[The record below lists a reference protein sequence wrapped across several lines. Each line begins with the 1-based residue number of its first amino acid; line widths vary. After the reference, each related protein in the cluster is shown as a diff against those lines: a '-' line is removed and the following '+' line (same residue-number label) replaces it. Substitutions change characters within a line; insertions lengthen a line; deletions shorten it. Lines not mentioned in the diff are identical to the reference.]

1 MRIVFIGTSHG
12 VPEAHQRCSCTMIE
26 IGDRRY
32 FIDMGTQAIEDLR
45 KRNIAI
51 DSVKGIFI
59 THMHGD
65 HTDGLI
71 SFVDIINWYFKTA
84 DPVIQLPE
92 EEAIDALWRWLDVN
106 GSGRRELRLDV
117 VKEGVTYEDEVLSVT
132 SFRTQHCR
140 NSYSY
145 LLEAEGKRVLFTGD
159 LSGKGPETDFPRQVL
174 EEETDLVICEAA
186 HFPAEAYQN
195 IFRDGK
201 VKRVCYNHYAP
212 WNIPHIQ
219 TMITEMA
226 PLPIQMANDGMEI
239 TL

>member
-26 IGDRRY
+26 IGERRY

-45 KRNIAI
+45 KRNITI

-65 HTDGLI
+65 HTNGLI

-84 DPVIQLPE
+84 YPVIQLPE
-92 EEAIDALWRWLDVN
+92 KEAIDALWRWLDVN
-106 GSGRRELRLDV
+106 ASGRRGLRLDV
-117 VKEGVTYEDEVLSVT
+117 VKEGVTYEDEVLKVT

-140 NSYSY
+140 TSYSY

-159 LSGKGPETDFPRQVL
+159 LSGKGPETDFPSQVL

-195 IFRDGK
+195 IFREGK
-201 VKRVCYNHYAP
+201 VKRVCYNHYTP
-212 WNIPHIQ
+212 WNISHIQ
-219 TMITEMA
+219 TMATEMV
-226 PLPIQMANDGMEI
+226 PLLVQMANDGMEI